1 MHTQPQLKKV
11 PKTRP
16 FLHIRKIALFNGDQ
30 LNCTSFYLG
39 FHNRLS
45 NKLPFFFAV
54 NYRQRRPCSP
64 WRKALMGRRRPPRP
78 QTQTLVVVASTGTA
92 LVADPSSS
100 QPPNLARAGPYPP
113 QTMAEPRSPHAFLT
127 HTCGAISAWPWPPF
141 PSLPD
146 SPHYFKN
153 CTRTPRG
160 HRCNQETQLNNPSS
174 LLLPQMAFFF
184 SSPEYFLF
192 QVPFQNEKR
201 NKKKK
206 EEQQGK
212 KKRKRKGGG
221 EKKETVLL
229 SFPYVQGN

>member
-16 FLHIRKIALFNGDQ
+16 FLHIRKIALFNEDQ

-100 QPPNLARAGPYPP
+100 QPPNLARAGPYSP
-113 QTMAEPRSPHAFLT
+113 QTTAEPRSPP
-127 HTCGAISAWPWPPF
+127 C
-141 PSLPD
+141 LPD
-146 SPHYFKN
+146 THMWSYFGLALASI
-153 CTRTPRG
+153 PR
-160 HRCNQETQLNNPSS
+160 
-174 LLLPQMAFFF
+174 LPRL
-184 SSPEYFLF
+184 PPLF
-192 QVPFQNEKR
+192 
-201 NKKKK
+201 
-206 EEQQGK
+206 
-212 KKRKRKGGG
+212 
-221 EKKETVLL
+221 
-229 SFPYVQGN
+229 